1 MKLRLSLLWS
11 AGIDLRLTLLALPP
25 VLPAIHRDLHLN
37 EAGVA
42 ALSNLPVLTLAGS
55 SIFGSLLVARLGTRR
70 AMIVA
75 LWTIAL
81 SSSLRGIGPSIVVLF
96 AMTFLMGLGIA
107 LLQPVF
113 PTLSREWFS
122 NRVTLATAVWSNGLL
137 AGEALGAS
145 LTLPLVLPLVGG
157 SWEKSFGVWGISV
170 ALVAVVVML
179 FSGRGDGH
187 ADRATANWFPNFRD
201 ERLWEV
207 GILQAAA
214 SLTYFGANTFIP
226 DYLHANHQAQ
236 FVGPALA
243 ALNLGQLPA
252 SFAFGLIPIRIL
264 SHWITCTVM
273 ALLLAAA
280 LAIFLVYGGW
290 LGVAAAV
297 FIGFWGA
304 YTLILSFALPPLVA
318 AAGDVASMSAGAF
331 TIGYSVAFL
340 MSLLSGAI
348 WDLSHVSATAFIP
361 VVAAVIILI
370 VLGPRLGAAAHVAEK
385 APRGR

>member
-122 NRVTLATAVWSNGLL
+122 NRVALATAVWSNGLL

-179 FSGRGDGH
+179 FGGRGDGH
-187 ADRATANWFPNFRD
+187 ADRATAKWFPNFRD

-264 SHWITCTVM
+264 SHWIACTVM

-331 TIGYSVAFL
+331 TIGYSVAFV
-340 MSLLSGAI
+340 MSLLSGVI

-361 VVAAVIILI
+361 VVVAVIILI

-385 APRGR
+385 AHRAR

>member
-1 MKLRLSLLWS
+1 MKLRLSLLWL

-55 SIFGSLLVARLGTRR
+55 SIFGSLLVTRLGTRR

-75 LWTIAL
+75 LWIIAL
-81 SSSLRGIGPSIVVLF
+81 SSSLRGIGPSVVVLF
-96 AMTFLMGLGIA
+96 VMTFLMGLGIA

-113 PTLSREWFS
+113 PTLSREWFP
-122 NRVTLATAVWSNGLL
+122 NRVALATAVWSNGLL

-145 LTLPLVLPLVGG
+145 LTLPLILPLVGG
-157 SWEKSFGVWGISV
+157 SWERSFGVWGVSV
-170 ALVAVVVML
+170 ALVAIVVML
-179 FSGRGDGH
+179 FGPRSERN
-187 ADRATANWFPNFRD
+187 AERIQPAWLPNFRD

-207 GILQAAA
+207 GVLQAAA
-214 SLTYFGANTFIP
+214 SITYFGANTFIP

-236 FVGPALA
+236 FVAPALT

-264 SHWITCTVM
+264 SHWNTCTVM
-273 ALLLAAA
+273 ALFLAAA

-297 FIGFWGA
+297 FIGFWGG

-331 TIGYSVAFL
+331 TIRS
-340 MSLLSGAI
+340 
-348 WDLSHVSATAFIP
+348 
-361 VVAAVIILI
+361 
-370 VLGPRLGAAAHVAEK
+370 EE
-385 APRGR
+385 